1 MIGDALVKKVIDHLW
16 EKPLYENLIQYKIL
30 GVVSVIFI
38 GYLIYDLLTWFKM
51 VHETISPAA
60 TGAVFAFLGTLIPT
74 FKWALSYVRAKNGEN
89 SEEQN

>member
-1 MIGDALVKKVIDHLW
+1 
-16 EKPLYENLIQYKIL
+16 
-30 GVVSVIFI
+30 
-38 GYLIYDLLTWFKM
+38 M